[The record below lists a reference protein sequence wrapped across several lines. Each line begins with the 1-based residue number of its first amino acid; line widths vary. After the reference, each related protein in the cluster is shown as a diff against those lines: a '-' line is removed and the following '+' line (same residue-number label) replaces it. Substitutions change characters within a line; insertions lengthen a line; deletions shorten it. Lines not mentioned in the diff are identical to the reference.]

1 MEKII
6 WKIKKNK
13 KREFRLGNSFLEQN
27 QQITYT
33 IKERK
38 QIISQMAELEVFSMK
53 KMARI
58 KLNKLDDVKD
68 FVAAASECDFDVDIF
83 YNSFIVD
90 AKSILGVLSLDLTRV
105 LNVTCQDYNRKFEQ
119 TLRKYA
125 VA

>member
-1 MEKII
+1 M
-6 WKIKKNK
+6 
-13 KREFRLGNSFLEQN
+13 
-27 QQITYT
+27 
-33 IKERK
+33 KE
-38 QIISQMAELEVFSMK
+38 
-53 KMARI
+53 MARI

-90 AKSILGVLSLDLTRV
+90 AKSILGVLSLDLTRE
-105 LNVTCQDYNRKFEQ
+105 LNVTCQDYNKKFEQ

>member
-1 MEKII
+1 
-6 WKIKKNK
+6 
-13 KREFRLGNSFLEQN
+13 
-27 QQITYT
+27 
-33 IKERK
+33 
-38 QIISQMAELEVFSMK
+38 MK

-58 KLNKLDDVKD
+58 KLKKLDDVKD

-90 AKSILGVLSLDLTRV
+90 AKSILGVLSLDLTRE
-105 LNVTCQDYNRKFEQ
+105 LNVTCQDYNKKFEQ

>member
-1 MEKII
+1 
-6 WKIKKNK
+6 
-13 KREFRLGNSFLEQN
+13 
-27 QQITYT
+27 
-33 IKERK
+33 
-38 QIISQMAELEVFSMK
+38 MK

-90 AKSILGVLSLDLTRV
+90 AKSMLGVLSLDLTRV
-105 LNVTCQDYNRKFEQ
+105 LNVTCQDYNKKFEQ

>member
-1 MEKII
+1 
-6 WKIKKNK
+6 
-13 KREFRLGNSFLEQN
+13 
-27 QQITYT
+27 
-33 IKERK
+33 
-38 QIISQMAELEVFSMK
+38 MK

-90 AKSILGVLSLDLTRV
+90 AKSILGVLSLDLTRE
-105 LNVTCQDYNRKFEQ
+105 LNVTCQDYNKKFEQ